1 MEEEGKEVAT
11 MAGSN
16 VPPVREHEE
25 EDEGERSLDLV
36 GPTVG
41 LRPKLG
47 TFFFVLLFFFFL
59 FYFIIFY
66 SGLHIKSNKFVI
78 FL

>member
-1 MEEEGKEVAT
+1 

-16 VPPVREHEE
+16 VPPVREHVE

-41 LRPKLG
+41 LRPK
-47 TFFFVLLFFFFL
+47 FVFFVSSSFSFL
-59 FYFIIFY
+59 FSFIIFDL
-66 SGLHIKSNKFVI
+66 GLQIKSNKFVNFCKI
-78 FL
+78 LNIKKIDI